1 MKLIIYNF
9 IVMLFIF
16 QTVLN
21 AQHLLTPLEE
31 SNYTKLTSYDELVSF
46 LENAMRQ
53 NSKLSM
59 DYIAK
64 SVEGRKI
71 PAIKISSGEFGKDKE
86 KIKVLI
92 FAQQHGN
99 EPSGKEGALLLI
111 ARFANGSYDSL
122 LSRIDLIIVPQMN
135 PDGSEKDVR
144 RNGNNAD
151 LNRDHLTLLQP
162 ETTGLHKLFNEY
174 LPEATMDVHEY
185 FPYSEDWE
193 KYGYIKKFDEQ
204 IGATTNINISEKIR
218 SYSNKAYFP
227 FIKNYLNDQGFSFQ
241 NYILGGPPEQ
251 ELIRHST
258 YDINDGRQ
266 SFGILNTFSFIQ
278 EGLNGRDSIENIKHR
293 SEGQATG
300 MLGFLDF
307 IYLNKNEIKSMVEE
321 ERAKLVSGNVSDE
334 VAIQLD
340 HVPDGS
346 ILKLNLFSL
355 YSNQDTIVT
364 VKDYRPIVKSLLDV
378 KRPLGYLIPKDL
390 NDLVEWANRQNIEFK
405 ELANQAGLIIKQY
418 TVTEI
423 DSINFE
429 GDKVVNP
436 SLEINDVSD
445 IDLSKYYYVPM
456 NQLRCNQIIIA
467 LEPKSMLGLVTYKKF
482 EHLLKSG
489 EYFPIL
495 RVVDQTE

>member
-1 MKLIIYNF
+1 
-9 IVMLFIF
+9 MLFIF

>member
-1 MKLIIYNF
+1 
-9 IVMLFIF
+9 MLFIF

-31 SNYTKLTSYDELVSF
+31 SNYTKLTSYDELISF
-46 LENAMRQ
+46 LENAVRQ

-59 DYIAK
+59 DCIAE

-111 ARFANGSYDSL
+111 ARFANGDYDSL
-122 LSRIDLIIVPQMN
+122 LNRIDLIIVPQMN

-162 ETTGLHKLFNEY
+162 ETTGLHKLFDKY

-204 IGATTNINISEKIR
+204 IGATTNINISENIR
-218 SYSNKAYFP
+218 SYSNIIYFP
-227 FIKNYLNDQGFSFQ
+227 FIKNYLNEQGFSFQ
-241 NYILGGPPEQ
+241 NYILGGPPEE

-266 SFGILNTFSFIQ
+266 SFGILNSFSFIQ

-321 ERAKLVSGNVSDE
+321 ERSKLISGNAGDE

-355 YSNQDTIVT
+355 YSNADTVIT
-364 VKDYRPIVKSLLDV
+364 VKDYRPVVKSLLEV
-378 KRPLGYLIPKDL
+378 KRPLGYLIPKDAT
-390 NDLVEWANRQNIEFK
+390 DLVEWAKRQNIVMISFNNSPDKRIE
-405 ELANQAGLIIKQY
+405 QY
-418 TVTEI
+418 FVRKI

-429 GDKVVNP
+429 GDTIVNP
-436 SLEINDVSD
+436 VVE
-445 IDLSKYYYVPM
+445 LSEVKRNIIATDYLFIPTS
-456 NQLRCNQIIIA
+456 QLKNNLIVIA

-482 EHLLKSG
+482 EHLHKSG

-495 RVVDQTE
+495 RVVDQKE

>member
-1 MKLIIYNF
+1 MKQLIYNF

-21 AQHLLTPLEE
+21 AQQLITPLEE
-31 SNYTKLTSYDELVSF
+31 SNYTRLTSYDELISF
-46 LENAMRQ
+46 LENAVKL

-59 DYIAK
+59 DFIAE

-71 PAIKISSGEFGKDKE
+71 PSIKISSGEFGTDKE

-111 ARFANGSYDSL
+111 RGFAKEDYDSL

-144 RNGNNAD
+144 RNGNDAD

-162 ETTGLHKLFNEY
+162 ETTGLHKLFDEY
-174 LPEATMDVHEY
+174 IPETTMDVHEY

-193 KYGYIKKFDEQ
+193 IFGYIKKFDEQ
-204 IGATTNINISEKIR
+204 IGATTNINVSEKIR
-218 SYSNKAYFP
+218 SYSNKIYFP
-227 FIKNYLNDQGFSFQ
+227 FIKNYLNEQGFSFQ

-278 EGLNGRDSIENIKHR
+278 EGLNGRDSIENIKR
-293 SEGQATG
+293 RAEGQATG
-300 MLGFLDF
+300 MLGFLEF
-307 IYLNKNEIKSMVEE
+307 IYLNKNEIKNMVEE
-321 ERAKLVSGNVSDE
+321 ERAKLVSGNVNDE

-340 HVPDGS
+340 HVGDGS
-346 ILKLNLFSL
+346 TLKLNLFSL
-355 YSNQDTIVT
+355 YSNEDTIIT
-364 VKDYRPIVKSLLDV
+364 VKDYRPVVKSLFDV
-378 KRPLGYLIPKDL
+378 KRPSGYLIPKDSI
-390 NDLVEWANRQNIEFK
+390 DLVEWANRQNIELT
-405 ELANQAGLIIKQY
+405 ELKNQDNVIIKQY
-418 TVTEI
+418 TVASI
-423 DSINFE
+423 DSIDFE

-436 SLEINDVSD
+436 TLEINDVSD
-445 IDLSKYYYVPM
+445 IDLSKYYYVAM
-456 NQLRCNQIIIA
+456 NQLRCNQIVIA
-467 LEPKSMLGLVTYKKF
+467 LEPKSILGLVTYKAF
-482 EHLLKSG
+482 EYLLRNG
-489 EYFPIL
+489 EPYPIL
-495 RVVDQTE
+495 RVEK